1 MGISANQVFD
11 ESGSGSFQAGS
22 DTSTGAEARAY
33 ARVPGVGALYD
44 HIGRTYATTRRADPR
59 IQAAIFAALGEAET
73 VVNVGAGTGSYEP
86 PQTVLA
92 VEPSAVMIAQRPP
105 GSAPAVQATADAIPL
120 PDGAC
125 DAALASLTIH
135 HWPDRPKGLAEMR
148 RVARRV
154 VVFTV
159 DPTFLA
165 TFWFSRDYF
174 PEGVERDL
182 ARFEPIE
189 QVSAWMGGDVE
200 VTPVPI
206 PHDCIDGFFG
216 AFWRR
221 PEAYLDP
228 AVRAGNSN
236 FAGLD
241 EAAERAV
248 EQLAGDL
255 ESGVWRERNRDL
267 LELDS
272 LDLGYRLLAARACL
286 D

>member
-1 MGISANQVFD
+1 M
-11 ESGSGSFQAGS
+11 
-22 DTSTGAEARAY
+22 
-33 ARVPGVGALYD
+33 GALYD
-44 HIGRTYATTRRADPR
+44 RIGRTYATTRRTDPR
-59 IQAAIFAALGEAET
+59 IQAAIFAALGDAET

-86 PQTVLA
+86 AQTVLA
-92 VEPSAVMIAQRPP
+92 VEPSAVMIAQRPR
-105 GSAPAVQATADAIPL
+105 GSAPAVQATAEAIPL

-135 HWPDRPKGLAEMR
+135 HWPDRAKGLAELR

-189 QVSAWMGGDVE
+189 QVCAWMGGEVE
-200 VTPVPI
+200 ATPVPI
-206 PHDCIDGFFG
+206 PHDCVDGFFG

-228 AVRAGNSN
+228 VVRAGNSN

-241 EAAERAV
+241 EPAERAV
-248 EQLAGDL
+248 KQLAADL

-267 LELDS
+267 LDLDQ
-272 LDLGYRLLAARACL
+272 LDLGYRLLVTRTCL